1 MLILTAVYRTSTTV
15 GAAILS
21 ALIVAGKTVAAFKTK
36 EDKEEDVVMK
46 EVEVTKALISDSIRG
61 EARLGHTVVDLTTYS
76 PLTPEFLTQ
85 AVQSARRCVCE
96 ARTDIA
102 KKPIS
107 VCKNCQHSSC
117 GACISRPA
125 HSYELSPLDRVDPEA
140 FEKEAK
146 KVLPMRFQLDGFEL
160 EGLKTRVEELVK
172 DDTPVNQK
180 LIQSYL
186 ELVAETVAGNEVSFN
201 LSTSISILTD
211 SHFYSFSSSSD
222 ILQGEQFGLQLTSV
236 EELV

>member
-1 MLILTAVYRTSTTV
+1 MRCKYKDENKANILILSSSRTSTTV

-21 ALIVAGKTVAAFKTK
+21 ALMVAGKTVANYKSK
-36 EDKEEDVVMK
+36 DDEEEDVVMK
-46 EVEVTKALISDSIRG
+46 EVEGTKVAPISESIRG

-85 AVQSARRCVCE
+85 AGQSARRCVCE

-102 KKPIS
+102 TKPIS
-107 VCKNCQHSSC
+107 VCQVCQHSSC
-117 GACISRPA
+117 AACISRPA

-160 EGLKTRVEELVK
+160 EGLKTRVEELAK
-172 DDTPVNQK
+172 DGTPVNQK

-186 ELVAETVAGNEVSFN
+186 ELVAETVAGNEVGLSFC
-201 LSTSISILTD
+201 ISILIP
-211 SHFYSFSSSSD
+211 Y
-222 ILQGEQFGLQLTSV
+222 
-236 EELV
+236 